1 MEEVVARLLDDA
13 VGVSKSAAAALG
25 ERGGND
31 SAMEMAAWW
40 LAGDGGCDMLTTKF
54 GKHKVII
61 GLESVS
67 ASKS

>member
-31 SAMEMAAWW
+31 TAMEMAACMWT
-40 LAGDGGCDMLTTKF
+40 AQPGEC
-54 GKHKVII
+54 
-61 GLESVS
+61 
-67 ASKS
+67 